1 MSRPRAALAVAV
13 GLAAGVAYA
22 VVNRAFDVRTAYGSL
37 PTALAPVHAFV
48 DQVLPLIAGALLG
61 LAAHYVRLRARL
73 AREERARVE
82 ELESRLRGVERDQAA
97 WVLAA
102 SVLHEVKNP
111 LHSLGLVL
119 DELPHAKDEQER
131 ADLVAKAQAQIGRVD
146 ERLAEL
152 RRLPTGAQPK
162 AAPVSL
168 DALAE
173 NVTRGYATIAERG
186 GVSVAVST
194 ERDAIA
200 SADAAYVQ
208 VIVEN
213 LLQNALESL
222 RARGRGGRIDVD
234 VRRRGA
240 RVELSVKDDG
250 PGPDAE
256 TRRGLF
262 EPFASTKAGGL
273 GLGLSIARALARAME
288 GDLRCDDGSTF
299 RLDLP
304 AESA

>member
-1 MSRPRAALAVAV
+1 MSRPRAARAVAV

-152 RRLPTGAQPK
+152 RRLPT
-162 AAPVSL
+162 
-168 DALAE
+168 
-173 NVTRGYATIAERG
+173 TIRGPRICVQLGLEG
-186 GVSVAVST
+186 GH
-194 ERDAIA
+194 
-200 SADAAYVQ
+200 
-208 VIVEN
+208 
-213 LLQNALESL
+213 L
-222 RARGRGGRIDVD
+222 RARFLQRSRQPVASPE
-234 VRRRGA
+234 R
-240 RVELSVKDDG
+240 
-250 PGPDAE
+250 
-256 TRRGLF
+256 
-262 EPFASTKAGGL
+262 ASTRTCAY
-273 GLGLSIARALARAME
+273 
-288 GDLRCDDGSTF
+288 
-299 RLDLP
+299 P
-304 AESA
+304 

>member
-1 MSRPRAALAVAV
+1 MSRPRAALALAV
-13 GLAAGVAYA
+13 GLAGGVAYA
-22 VVNRAFDVRTAYGSL
+22 VVNRLFDVRTAYGSL
-37 PTALAPVHAFV
+37 PSGLAPVHAFV

-102 SVLHEVKNP
+102 SVLHEVRNP
-111 LHSLGLVL
+111 LHALGLVL
-119 DELPHAKDEQER
+119 DELPLAKDEQER
-131 ADLVAKAQAQIGRVD
+131 AELLTQAQAQIARVD

-162 AAPVSL
+162 ATPVSL

-186 GVSVAVST
+186 GVAVAVSA
-194 ERDAIA
+194 ERGAIA
-200 SADAAYVQ
+200 NADAAYVQ

-250 PGPDAE
+250 PGPDAD
-256 TRRGLF
+256 TRAGLF
-262 EPFASTKAGGL
+262 EPLASTKAGGL

-288 GDLRCDDGSTF
+288 GDLRCDEGSTF

-304 AESA
+304 AESS